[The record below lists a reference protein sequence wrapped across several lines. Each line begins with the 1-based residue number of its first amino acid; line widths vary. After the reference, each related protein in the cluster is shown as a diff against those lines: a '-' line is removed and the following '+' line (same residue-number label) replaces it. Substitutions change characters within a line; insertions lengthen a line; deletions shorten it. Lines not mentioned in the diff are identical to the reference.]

1 MTRFFLATALVAAL
15 GPVAAAQQPPPLALP
30 APPPAPPPLPPTP
43 TPPVAVQL
51 PQSPPPFGPAIP
63 YHKSGGILVGPYGVY
78 PYDTGWW
85 LLGDTHGQTRQSGS
99 FTMVYPD
106 VPYAAPAAPS
116 AKHQWIKRG
125 IFHK

>member
-15 GPVAAAQQPPPLALP
+15 GPVAAAQQA
-30 APPPAPPPLPPTP
+30 APVAPQPPTP
-43 TPPVAVQL
+43 ASVPAAPALPPVAVQL
-51 PQSPPPFGPAIP
+51 PQSPPPFGPPIT
-63 YHKSGGILVGPYGVY
+63 YQKSGGILVGPYGIY

-85 LLGDTHGQTRQSGS
+85 LLGDTQGTTRQSGS

-106 VPYAAPAAPS
+106 VPYAPPAPS
-116 AKHQWIKRG
+116 AKHQWLKRG